1 MHFYC
6 QYFFAL
12 LRTSIKEFVNLY
24 IRGMNRM
31 LDNSFSYCSNE
42 KCLRFAKKDNI
53 KNGQTYIVLT
63 EECSKNKCYIDKK
76 EYYEKVILDIIHKV
90 PNQIHITHRYLL
102 QSTFPLRQVTN
113 LLFFIKFSFC
123 CFVSCLI

>member
-31 LDNSFSYCSNE
+31 LDNSFSYGSNE
-42 KCLRFAKKDNI
+42 KCSKKRKMLEI
-53 KNGQTYIVLT
+53 
-63 EECSKNKCYIDKK
+63 CKK
-76 EYYEKVILDIIHKV
+76 RII
-90 PNQIHITHRYLL
+90 
-102 QSTFPLRQVTN
+102 
-113 LLFFIKFSFC
+113 
-123 CFVSCLI
+123 